1 MIRRPP
7 RSTLFP
13 YTTLFRAAARDAHAL
28 HPRARADDAGD
39 APAGK
44 DTGASARGLREERGD
59 EGDRL
64 HVALSRGPH
73 HVRDCVADPEVRL
86 ELAGVPLGDSLDRV
100 TPAGAALDR
109 LVEPGHAIRG

>member
-13 YTTLFRAAARDAHAL
+13 YTTLFRSAALDAHAL

-73 HVRDCVADPEVRL
+73 HVRDGVADPEVRL
-86 ELAGVPLGDSLDRV
+86 ELAGVLRADSLDRA
-100 TPAGAALDR
+100 TRAGEALQR
-109 LVEPGHAIRG
+109 RVWPGE

>member
-28 HPRARADDAGD
+28 HPGARADDAGD

-64 HVALSRGPH
+64 QVALSRGPH
-73 HVRDCVADPEVRL
+73 HVRDGVADPEIRL
-86 ELAGVPLGDSLDRV
+86 ELAGVPRGDAPARV
-100 TPAGAALDR
+100 TPASDELTR
-109 LVEPGHAIRG
+109 LVRPSSAR